1 MLSDI
6 VNKRAESV
14 TFRAWRQMQRLSD
27 FQSFLQVT
35 PITLDQIN
43 LITTIS
49 DTNGWKVDCNL
60 PTSLIDRQ
68 ERSSFILGI
77 ICNDDAHE

>member
-14 TFRAWRQMQRLSD
+14 AFRAWRQMQRLSD

-43 LITTIS
+43 LITTIP
-49 DTNGWKVDCNL
+49 DTNG
-60 PTSLIDRQ
+60 
-68 ERSSFILGI
+68 
-77 ICNDDAHE
+77 